1 MNKASEE
8 AVVEIAGTINKYIK
22 ENDELRNE
30 NQALRDRITYE
41 VNLYDKAFRL
51 ASGHNRQNCKCSGK

>member
-1 MNKASEE
+1 MNKQSQQ
-8 AVVEIAGTINKYIK
+8 AVVEIAETINKYIK

-30 NQALRDRITYE
+30 NQQLRDRITYE

-51 ASGHNRQNCKCSGK
+51 ASSHHGQDCKCSRK